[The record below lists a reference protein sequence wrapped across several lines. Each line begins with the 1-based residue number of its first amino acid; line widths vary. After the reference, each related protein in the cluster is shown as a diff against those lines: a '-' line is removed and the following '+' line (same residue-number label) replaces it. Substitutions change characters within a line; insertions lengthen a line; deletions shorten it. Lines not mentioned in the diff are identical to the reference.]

1 MNDLAKTLIFFGF
14 ILVGSG
20 LVLALFGKV
29 PGLGKLPGD
38 LYFKKGNFVFYFPVV
53 TCLLASVIL
62 TLVFSLFG
70 RK

>member
-1 MNDLAKTLIFFGF
+1 MSDLAKTLIFFGF

-20 LVLALFGKV
+20 LILALFGKV

>member
-20 LVLALFGKV
+20 LVIALFGKV

-53 TCLLASVIL
+53 TCLFASVIL

>member
-53 TCLLASVIL
+53 TCLFASVIL

>member
-1 MNDLAKTLIFFGF
+1 MNELAKSLIIFGLMLAGTGL
-14 ILVGSG
+14 ILAF
-20 LVLALFGKV
+20 LGKV

-38 LYFKKGNFVFYFPVV
+38 LVFKKGNFVFYFPVV
-53 TCLLASVIL
+53 TCLLGSVIL